1 MATKINSIS
10 KEEQKWRAE
19 SDLDALKRAKEIMAD
34 KARLS
39 AAQAVGKKQM
49 MALGGIVGMGKSS
62 AKPPIKRK
70 K

>member
-1 MATKINSIS
+1 MASKINSIS

-34 KARLS
+34 KVRFS

-49 MALGGIVGMGKSS
+49 MALGGIVGVTKT
-62 AKPPIKRK
+62 PVK
-70 K
+70 KKK